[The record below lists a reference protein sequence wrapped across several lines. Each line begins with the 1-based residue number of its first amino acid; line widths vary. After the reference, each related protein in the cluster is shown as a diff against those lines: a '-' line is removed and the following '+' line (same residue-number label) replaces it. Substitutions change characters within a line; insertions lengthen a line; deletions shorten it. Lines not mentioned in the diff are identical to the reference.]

1 MVQGLLWGDT
11 WTDLKD
17 KQEKMEEKLLLIRKT
32 ILNNYFYIHKIL
44 SLNRTTNIFKSN
56 KGIESLSQTQ
66 IF

>member
-44 SLNRTTNIFKSN
+44 TLIKTTNIFKSN